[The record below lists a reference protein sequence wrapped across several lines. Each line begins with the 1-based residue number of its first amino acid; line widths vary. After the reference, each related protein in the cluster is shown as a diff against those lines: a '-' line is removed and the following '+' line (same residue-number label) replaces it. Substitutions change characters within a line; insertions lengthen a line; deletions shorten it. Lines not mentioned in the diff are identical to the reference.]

1 MPAWD
6 KGLPQT
12 DAKTNWPAPSATT
25 PADQIKATPVATGPA
40 AEGGKVTPQLMDAI
54 EKIESSG
61 NPNAVTGQYK
71 GLFQLSDKQFADYG
85 GKGSIF
91 DPTENRRV
99 AELVINDEAKNLSKD
114 LGRAVTPSEIYL
126 AHQQGYGGAAA
137 HLKNPDQP
145 AWKSMASTAEG
156 QEKGE
161 AWAKQAIWGNIPDDA
176 KAKFGSVENV
186 KSGDFV
192 NLWKEKGARLGIP
205 ATAEAAQPAGP
216 GSGPLASPADKGSPV
231 ATLRDAVAPGT
242 AGTVDVGGGQISPV
256 DSATPSAAAFEKGG
270 APAVPYHGVGGMYG
284 PEYEASTTS
293 ATLSGPD
300 TQALNAIKKPT
311 ASAQAV
317 AAPPAA
323 TAPPATP
330 GAVAAPPSQP
340 PGTAAAPPPPA
351 PVRTAAPPPAP
362 PRAATPP
369 LTPAQVAKP
378 LSGYDKARAMVDQ
391 PLRQIL
397 SPEELKQV
405 PESYQGQTPR
415 QIYNTPLVGGIAM
428 TKMEPLFKQKGFTRD
443 DAMKALSTPPDQPGK
458 RSDAGTSSG
467 LLDKAQG
474 MAATERGAPGPQYA
488 QADTGVRSDA
498 SPGPAPESG
507 ARAPWA
513 NDARLAQMAYQPT
526 EEPWSRV
533 DAQRQS
539 SPETTAY
546 VQKQMADE
554 RAGRDA
560 AWADMR
566 RAPIEDRR
574 GQSDLHGKISG
585 TAAEI
590 MDKSGIGDL
599 VDIATGNIPD
609 YIKARFTDPA
619 QTPLGV
625 QAGLN
630 DLKSRQ
636 EPGTSDVTD
645 FSSRGRTPMA
655 PPGLD
660 GKVPLPQPGPRT
672 ENRNAAQVEMNL
684 TPEERALYQRHIDNL
699 NGPGGVDNP
708 DGSRSSLYQTV
719 EEHDG
724 KFYNVPTVWDGKIQ
738 TEKWTDPKSGKTFDI
753 PNKTALDNINKTGWD
768 KFPAYAT
775 PEQADARYE
784 QMHGYMD
791 KDTGA
796 YLAGR
801 GQPQAPQQ
809 PQQPQSAAPQITPEM
824 AKAIENAVKIDSGPP
839 VVAQPDAQPV
849 LTSSQPGDAGAG
861 LSLAP
866 SGLQNL
872 PAGLA
877 APGAGPMQSAFM
889 PGSQGG
895 GIAMLGVQP
904 QTGVF
909 STPLLDSA
917 VQQPAGSFAAG
928 SLSPIAPQFMGWGGG
943 FGGTSGGSGFGGM
956 YGDSM
961 LGSEVGMG
969 NTMGSMFGSG

>member
-1 MPAWD
+1 
-6 KGLPQT
+6 
-12 DAKTNWPAPSATT
+12 
-25 PADQIKATPVATGPA
+25 
-40 AEGGKVTPQLMDAI
+40 
-54 EKIESSG
+54 
-61 NPNAVTGQYK
+61 
-71 GLFQLSDKQFADYG
+71 
-85 GKGSIF
+85 
-91 DPTENRRV
+91 
-99 AELVINDEAKNLSKD
+99 
-114 LGRAVTPSEIYL
+114 
-126 AHQQGYGGAAA
+126 
-137 HLKNPDQP
+137 
-145 AWKSMASTAEG
+145 
-156 QEKGE
+156 
-161 AWAKQAIWGNIPDDA
+161 
-176 KAKFGSVENV
+176 
-186 KSGDFV
+186 
-192 NLWKEKGARLGIP
+192 
-205 ATAEAAQPAGP
+205 
-216 GSGPLASPADKGSPV
+216 
-231 ATLRDAVAPGT
+231 
-242 AGTVDVGGGQISPV
+242 
-256 DSATPSAAAFEKGG
+256 
-270 APAVPYHGVGGMYG
+270 
-284 PEYEASTTS
+284 
-293 ATLSGPD
+293 
-300 TQALNAIKKPT
+300 
-311 ASAQAV
+311 
-317 AAPPAA
+317 
-323 TAPPATP
+323 
-330 GAVAAPPSQP
+330 
-340 PGTAAAPPPPA
+340 
-351 PVRTAAPPPAP
+351 
-362 PRAATPP
+362 
-369 LTPAQVAKP
+369 

-458 RSDAGTSSG
+458 RSDAGTS
-467 LLDKAQG
+467 
-474 MAATERGAPGPQYA
+474 
-488 QADTGVRSDA
+488 DA
-498 SPGPAPESG
+498 
-507 ARAPWA
+507 
-513 NDARLAQMAYQPT
+513 
-526 EEPWSRV
+526 
-533 DAQRQS
+533 
-539 SPETTAY
+539 
-546 VQKQMADE
+546 
-554 RAGRDA
+554 
-560 AWADMR
+560 
-566 RAPIEDRR
+566 
-574 GQSDLHGKISG
+574 
-585 TAAEI
+585 
-590 MDKSGIGDL
+590 
-599 VDIATGNIPD
+599 
-609 YIKARFTDPA
+609 
-619 QTPLGV
+619 
-625 QAGLN
+625 
-630 DLKSRQ
+630 
-636 EPGTSDVTD
+636 TD

-655 PPGLD
+655 PAGVD

-796 YLAGR
+796 YMAGR
-801 GQPQAPQQ
+801 GQPQA

-849 LTSSQPGDAGAG
+849 LTSSQPGGAGAG